1 MYYEQLMKV
10 ASLQKKAE
18 IDVPGLA
25 KTVWC

>member
-1 MYYEQLMKV
+1 MYYEQMMKV
-10 ASLQKKAE
+10 ASLRKKAE